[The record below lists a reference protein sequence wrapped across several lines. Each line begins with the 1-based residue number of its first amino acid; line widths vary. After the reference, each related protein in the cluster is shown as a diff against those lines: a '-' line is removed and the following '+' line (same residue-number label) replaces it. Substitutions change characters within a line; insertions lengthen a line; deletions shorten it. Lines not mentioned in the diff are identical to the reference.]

1 MSTGP
6 HLHFE
11 VLVNGQQRDPR
22 VALRSSGGE
31 PIPPIEREEFARL
44 RELLLASLETPTTG
58 VTKLAQR

>member
-1 MSTGP
+1 
-6 HLHFE
+6 

-31 PIPPIEREEFARL
+31 PIPQAERDEFARVKDQ
-44 RELLLASLETPTTG
+44 LLASLETPTTG